1 MSSAARTARSR
12 ASPITPAAIGIVPN
26 ASGRPLR
33 RGLQRARSS
42 CCQCRTSTWCSRC
55 QPQSARSPT
64 RTRPRF
70 MGCCSQRQPRRLPP
84 LRQIPSISAPT
95 SASPPFC
102 TAGVR
107 ISSIILTCTVS
118 CRPVAYRRMASIGLP
133 ASPASFFRFAC
144 SRACSGAC
152 SCRASKPCM
161 LGASCSSLP
170 ISPRSRTPT
179 GSAHLAPLRKTEWV
193 VYAKPPF
200 AGPKQVLAYL
210 VRYTHRVA
218 IANSRLLDLDETH
231 VSFRWKDYRESGLH
245 KSKVMRINVG
255 EFMRR
260 FLLHVLP
267 NGFHRIRHY
276 GLFANGH
283 RADKLALCR
292 SLLDLPATPTDRYN
306 DDDNGPTASNDE
318 SPPCPCCGGRMKIIE
333 IFQGPLSRPYHAR
346 KLDGL

>member
-1 MSSAARTARSR
+1 MHC
-12 ASPITPAAIGIVPN
+12 IVPGGGISPDGKHWI
-26 ASGRPLR
+26 ACKSGFFLPVRVLSRLFR
-33 RGLQRARSS
+33 RLFLQGLQA
-42 CCQCRTSTWCSRC
+42 
-55 QPQSARSPT
+55 
-64 RTRPRF
+64 
-70 MGCCSQRQPRRLPP
+70 MH
-84 LRQIPSISAPT
+84 
-95 SASPPFC
+95 
-102 TAGVR
+102 AGR
-107 ISSIILTCTVS
+107 ELQ
-118 CRPVAYRRMASIGLP
+118 
-133 ASPASFFRFAC
+133 FF
-144 SRACSGAC
+144 
-152 SCRASKPCM
+152 
-161 LGASCSSLP
+161 
-170 ISPRSRTPT
+170 T
-179 GSAHLAPLRKTEWV
+179 
-193 VYAKPPF
+193 
-200 AGPKQVLAYL
+200 YL

-333 IFQGPLSRPYHAR
+333 IFDGPLSRPYHAR